1 MMRCCVQAAAERP
14 AELSSSTYKNDMDIH
29 TYIHT
34 HTLHR
39 HNILQ
44 CTVEPESERQS
55 LRIIVLRSCSNVANR
70 QFNNGLRS
78 GLYYRQW
85 WRQGSPRDGVIVPR
99 QGGWGNARSTLPCKL
114 PPPILRRTTYT
125 VRSRHNQLTS
135 CMHISR
141 NWRRGVVH
149 MRRCIVRPG
158 ICVRGR
164 PLPFPYPSPHFAPS
178 FPILPSPYK

>member
-114 PPPILRRTTYT
+114 PPPTSSHYIYCEVETQSINKL
-125 VRSRHNQLTS
+125 HAHKQELTEG
-135 CMHISR
+135 CCTHEALHRQTR
-141 NWRRGVVH
+141 NL
-149 MRRCIVRPG
+149 C
-158 ICVRGR
+158 
-164 PLPFPYPSPHFAPS
+164 
-178 FPILPSPYK
+178 